1 MTARSF
7 SNNAK
12 RIHKY
17 LGKVFDVGPNP
28 LPAEFFF
35 VKGGGWTFGSVIL
48 LVNVLLTEAALVVQL
63 SLLYTAKKKKGI
75 YCLIGNYRNEYYNI
89 YYSRQ

>member
-1 MTARSF
+1 MITAKSF
-7 SNNAK
+7 SNNAS

-17 LGKVFDVGPNP
+17 LGRLLDVCPKP

-48 LVNVLLTEAALVVQL
+48 LVSVLFTDAALVAQL
-63 SLLYTAKKKKGI
+63 SLLYHKKSNHK
-75 YCLIGNYRNEYYNI
+75 NI
-89 YYSRQ
+89 VLLKNRYSCI